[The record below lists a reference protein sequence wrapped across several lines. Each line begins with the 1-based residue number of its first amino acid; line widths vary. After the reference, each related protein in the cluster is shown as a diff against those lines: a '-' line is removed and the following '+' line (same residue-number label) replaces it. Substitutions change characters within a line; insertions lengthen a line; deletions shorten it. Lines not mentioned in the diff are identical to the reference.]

1 MSPINPK
8 LSQAIFDNDR
18 RNNYRSSTRANCY
31 VGINITSTGVGI
43 KLK

>member
-1 MSPINPK
+1 MTTINQK
-8 LSQAIFDNDR
+8 LSKAIFDNDR
-18 RNNYRSSTRANCY
+18 RNNYRSTQANCY